1 MKKKTIIDGLEISYL
16 EEGEGSPV
24 LLLHGWGCNGGH
36 WNQVI
41 AGLKDEHRV
50 IAPDIPGF
58 GESEEP
64 PETWGTKEYARFFE
78 HFMKFLDV
86 ERPVIIGHSNGG
98 RISIMLAADGLAGKV
113 ILTDAAGIKPRR
125 PASYYAKV
133 YSYKAMKKALSLPGL
148 RNKKEEILEKHR
160 SKNGSADYNA
170 ASPVMRRI
178 LSTVVNEDL
187 TPELTRMRVPT
198 LLVWGSEDTA
208 TPLSDGEEMESI
220 LKEHG
225 VDAALIVFKGRSHF
239 AYLEECPRF
248 ISICKAFI

>member
-86 ERPVIIGHSNGG
+86 ER
-98 RISIMLAADGLAGKV
+98 
-113 ILTDAAGIKPRR
+113 
-125 PASYYAKV
+125 
-133 YSYKAMKKALSLPGL
+133 LSLIHISEP
-148 RNKKEEILEKHR
+148 
-160 SKNGSADYNA
+160 
-170 ASPVMRRI
+170 
-178 LSTVVNEDL
+178 
-187 TPELTRMRVPT
+187 TRP
-198 LLVWGSEDTA
+198 
-208 TPLSDGEEMESI
+208 
-220 LKEHG
+220 
-225 VDAALIVFKGRSHF
+225 
-239 AYLEECPRF
+239 Y
-248 ISICKAFI
+248 